1 MESKPGEGKR
11 RWAAGFGRLP
21 GWGKA
26 AVALAAFAV
35 LLFAVAAAM
44 PLFAP
49 AHRGDA
55 GIPGYYAPQ
64 PQPAGEP
71 AGLDSVR
78 TASGLGKE
86 ALTGRSAAAFPPA
99 AAIAGQQRSAYG
111 SGTPRPQRGIEMQQ
125 GLAAELGATSLPSLE
140 TWNRQLI
147 LTASVA
153 LEVADVR
160 EAYQQI
166 QIVAAG
172 EGAVITAA
180 SLQAGAGAP
189 TEVGSRGGYGRASV
203 VLRMAQSR
211 FFAVRQRLLGLAPEL
226 GGRVLRDDVS
236 SQDVTEEYVDLKS
249 RLRNWQSQETQLLQ
263 IMSRAQRIP
272 DILAVRNQLAEVQQE
287 IERLT
292 GRLKFLENRVELS
305 TITVEIYQKGKG
317 PVTPTIASTWRNAG
331 KSVAATWSRSLRDVV
346 YLLGMIGVALTY
358 LAPFAFLAAVA
369 AMAIRTFRRRAQA
382 AASPAKTLDS

>member
-26 AVALAAFAV
+26 VVALAAFAL

-55 GIPGYYAPQ
+55 GMPGYYAPQ
-64 PQPAGEP
+64 PQPAGEL

-86 ALTGRSAAAFPPA
+86 ARTGHSAAALPPA

-111 SGTPRPQRGIEMQQ
+111 SGTPRPQRSIEMQKV
-125 GLAAELGATSLPSLE
+125 AAELGATSLPSLE

-249 RLRNWQSQETQLLQ
+249 RLRNWQSQETQLLE

-331 KSVAATWSRSLRDVV
+331 KSVAAMWSRSLRDVV

-369 AMAIRTFRRRAQA
+369 WMAIRTFRRRAQA

>member
-1 MESKPGEGKR
+1 MESKPAEGKR
-11 RWAAGFGRLP
+11 RWAAGFRRLP

-26 AVALAAFAV
+26 AVALAAFAA

-55 GIPGYYAPQ
+55 GIRGYSAPQ
-64 PQPAGEP
+64 PQLAGEP
-71 AGLDSVR
+71 PGLDSVR
-78 TASGLGKE
+78 TASGLGRE
-86 ALTGRSAAAFPPA
+86 ARTGRLAAAFPPA
-99 AAIAGQQRSAYG
+99 APDRSLG
-111 SGTPRPQRGIEMQQ
+111 MQKV
-125 GLAAELGATSLPSLE
+125 AAELGATSLPSLD

-203 VLRMAQSR
+203 VLRMPQSR

-249 RLRNWQSQETQLLQ
+249 RLRNWQSQETQLLE

-346 YLLGMIGVALTY
+346 HLLGMIGVALTY
-358 LAPFAFLAAVA
+358 LAPFAFLAVVA
-369 AMAIRTFRRRAQA
+369 GMAIRTFRRRAQP